1 MTNTIALHPSNYYTP
16 QRPTFWTLSIISYSS
31 GTIFG
36 HLSKPC
42 SKYARKRLIIGH
54 SLAEESK
61 NEYLYPQ
68 T

>member
-16 QRPTFWTLSIISYSS
+16 QRPTFGRYPLFHILR
-31 GTIFG
+31 GAIFG

>member
-16 QRPTFWTLSIISYSS
+16 QRP
-31 GTIFG
+31 IFG

>member
-1 MTNTIALHPSNYYTP
+1 MTNTIALHPSN
-16 QRPTFWTLSIISYSS
+16 FWTLSIISYSS
-31 GTIFG
+31 GAIFG
-36 HLSKPC
+36 NLSKPC